1 MSSRI
6 LARFERHVLEAEHAA
21 IRNRAIGEANP
32 DTNATRP
39 DREGATPGNEALLRG
54 IPLFVPGVR
63 IGGAI
68 RGTRPE
74 AEALRL
80 DGLRRRR
87 A

>member
-21 IRNRAIGEANP
+21 IRNRAIGETTA
-32 DTNATRP
+32 DQSSTSVV
-39 DREGATPGNEALLRG
+39 REGGTAGNEALLRG

-74 AEALRL
+74 TEALRL

-87 A
+87 G